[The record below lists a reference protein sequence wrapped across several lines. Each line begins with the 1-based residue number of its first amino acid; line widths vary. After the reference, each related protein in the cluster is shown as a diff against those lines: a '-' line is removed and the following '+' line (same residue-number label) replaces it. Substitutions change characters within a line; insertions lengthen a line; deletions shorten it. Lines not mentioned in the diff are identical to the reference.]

1 MRFLL
6 TGYKSRK
13 EMGKR
18 VYVIMYNIH
27 VYDVVYDMMYMMW
40 PCTSNFAHSP
50 LGRRWESAKL
60 RRCECKDVKAKEQ

>member
-18 VYVIMYNIH
+18 VYVIMYNI
-27 VYDVVYDMMYMMW
+27 YDVPMW
-40 PCTSNFAHSP
+40 PCTSNFAHLP
-50 LGRRWESAKL
+50 LGRRWESEKL
-60 RRCECKDVKAKEQ
+60 RRCECKDVKGKEQ

>member
-27 VYDVVYDMMYMMW
+27 VYDVPMW